1 MQNNKKIKLVILF
14 ISFIMLVSLNKMI
27 YAAADPITNPD
38 SYKPTASTSET
49 KLQKKAGKILGVV
62 NVVGVIVS
70 VVTLV
75 CIGIRYLIGSVEEKA
90 EYKKT
95 EINYLIGAILVF
107 SVTTIP
113 NILYTIAQEF

>member
-95 EINYLIGAILVF
+95 AITYLIGAILVF

>member
-27 YAAADPITNPD
+27 YAAADPITDPD

-49 KLQKKAGKILGVV
+49 KLRKKAGKILGVV
-62 NVVGVIVS
+62 NVVVVIVS

-95 EINYLIGAILVF
+95 AITYLIGAILVF

-113 NILYTIAQEF
+113 NILYTIAQGF

>member
-27 YAAADPITNPD
+27 YAAADPITDPD

-49 KLQKKAGKILGVV
+49 KLRKKAGKILGVV

-95 EINYLIGAILVF
+95 AITYLIGAILVF

-113 NILYTIAQEF
+113 NILYTIAQGF